1 MYGNLSQDPTIRLND
16 VSEGFMDPDLTSEIH
31 RFTDETRL
39 FFNDFFVNTVDD
51 ILENT
56 FFNLIQEATH
66 EELDLCS
73 VRKKYVNISGQDK

>member
-1 MYGNLSQDPTIRLND
+1 MTQDFTEPNLSK
-16 VSEGFMDPDLTSEIH
+16 EIG
-31 RFTDETRL
+31 RYQNETRL
-39 FFNDFFVNTVDD
+39 FFNDDFVGTVDD

-73 VRKKYVNISGQDK
+73 VRKKYVNISQPDK

>member
-1 MYGNLSQDPTIRLND
+1 MRIYLKKKTINLHSVT
-16 VSEGFMDPDLTSEIH
+16 EGYQEPDLTKEIQ
-31 RFTDETRL
+31 RFADETRL

>member
-1 MYGNLSQDPTIRLND
+1 M
-16 VSEGFMDPDLTSEIH
+16 SEGFVEPDLTKEIQ
-31 RFTDETRL
+31 RFADETRL
-39 FFNDFFVNTVDD
+39 FFNKDFVKTVDD

-73 VRKKYVNISGQDK
+73 VRRKYVNITA

>member
-1 MYGNLSQDPTIRLND
+1 MKYA
-16 VSEGFMDPDLTSEIH
+16 
-31 RFTDETRL
+31 DETRL
-39 FFNDFFVNTVDD
+39 FFNDDFTSTIDN

-73 VRKKYVNISGQDK
+73 VRKKYVNISQDKWEQKNWWKWDFMKF